1 MSQQADATMLG
12 DVQSLVRAH
21 CPRKSTRTA
30 VDFLTLYRSETTTD
44 PLLVV
49 YEPRLYIIIQGAKRI
64 RIHKSSFDY
73 DQNHYLVATVDLPL
87 SGHITRATPE
97 APYLAACIAFTP
109 EEIANVIAETRADP
123 GLRSPLHTSLGL
135 SAVTPDLLDALR
147 RLLIAL
153 GNDDDCT
160 FLAPMLKREII
171 YRALQG
177 DQRHVLHEIADQ
189 KSDASR
195 INRALAHMRAHFMEE
210 TEASALPGLA
220 GMGRSTF
227 YRKFQ
232 EVTGLS
238 PVQYR
243 KRLRLQEAR
252 RLMLYEN
259 RLAADAG
266 FAVGYES
273 PSQFTREYRSIFGMP
288 PHQDVSRIR
297 AIGIERYRELNE
309 AVWV

>member
-1 MSQQADATMLG
+1 MMKQESTAQLEEVQA
-12 DVQSLVRAH
+12 LVRLH
-21 CPRKSTRTA
+21 CPRKSTKTA
-30 VDFLTLYRSETTTD
+30 IDYLTLYHSDTTTD

-49 YEPRLYIIIQGAKRI
+49 YQPRIYLIIQGAKTI
-64 RIHKSSFDY
+64 RIHKRSFDY

-87 SGHITRATPE
+87 SGHITRASPDE
-97 APYLAACIAFTP
+97 PYLAACIAFEP
-109 EEIANVIAETRADP
+109 AEIAEIIAQTHADP
-123 GLRSPLHTSLGL
+123 GLKTPMRASLGL
-135 SAVTPDLLDALR
+135 SPVTPDLLDVLR
-147 RLLIAL
+147 RLLLAL
-153 GNDDDCT
+153 DHEQDRD
-160 FLAPMLKREII
+160 FLAPMLKREMI

-195 INRALAHMRAHFMEE
+195 INRALAFLRAHFMEE
-210 TEASALPGLA
+210 TEMAHLPRLA
-220 GMGRSTF
+220 GMSQSTF

-232 EVTGLS
+232 EVTGIS

-252 RLMLYEN
+252 RLMLSDD

-273 PSQFTREYRSIFGMP
+273 PSQFTREYKTIFGLP
-288 PHQDVSRIR
+288 PHQDVTRIR
-297 AIGIERYRELNE
+297 TIGVERYRELNE
-309 AVWV
+309 DVWI